1 MSLLEFV
8 LLYACGRS
16 LGIISTKEYEYVYFY
31 IGVNVTTP
39 DQYTAQIP
47 ELNQRM
53 QYFKTYVNKYLLRNE
68 RRHVTVLK
76 IGIIEFISALF
87 GIAGGL
93 VVTYNDSVTS
103 NYLIMNMSKAVLLF
117 GIGLEAGS
125 LKE

>member
-1 MSLLEFV
+1 M
-8 LLYACGRS
+8 
-16 LGIISTKEYEYVYFY
+16 
-31 IGVNVTTP
+31 
-39 DQYTAQIP
+39 
-47 ELNQRM
+47 
-53 QYFKTYVNKYLLRNE
+53 
-68 RRHVTVLK
+68 TVLK